1 MIHLSE
7 TQLIIA
13 LEHPCPQELLK
24 DLQESIVRVLQAQY
38 INPVETDEELCFA
51 NYTVMD
57 LLLQLL
63 NDKDGVTI
71 RMLS

>member
-1 MIHLSE
+1 MIHFSE

-13 LEHPCPQELLK
+13 LEHPCPKDLLK
-24 DLQESIVRVLQAQY
+24 DLQESLVRILQAQY
-38 INPVETDEELCFA
+38 MNPPDPCEDLCFA

-63 NDKDGVTI
+63 KDHDGFTI
-71 RMLS
+71 QLAG